1 MLMRDFRN
9 GLEIRNIILR
19 VTNTLDVNC
28 LGVLVDGCCQVL
40 GLVSI
45 HKLCLDTQTREEDLQ
60 LIVGSTVQV
69 GCRDDVV
76 PRVRECCKGHELR
89 GLAGASRHSCNAA
102 FQGRD
107 TLLEDINGGLEM
119 GISYVLT
126 FEWIPL
132 HLYIYRTRI

>member
-60 LIVGSTVQV
+60 LIVGSTVEV
-69 GCRDDVV
+69 GRRDDVV
-76 PRVRECCKGHELR
+76 SRVRERCKGHELR
-89 GLAGASRHSCNAA
+89 GLAGASRHSCDAA

-107 TLLEDINGGLEM
+107 ALLEDINGGLEM
-119 GISYVLT
+119 GISYVLI
-126 FEWIPL
+126 FAWIPL
-132 HLYIYRTRI
+132 QFYIYRTRI